1 MPLVQSQ
8 SLKLSN
14 DLKKYSFE
22 MSEPRMP
29 SIEDPSFRETILWIC
44 CNSRASRSEK
54 YMTSTPRA
62 SAEIKRATCA
72 PTPESTTRM
81 TAAEEPSREI
91 LPKAAWTESSLNAMD
106 GSKGSQDPVLLGSNN
121 GKEKEVSE
129 NVVVKRSQA
138 VPQVAG
144 EMAGD
149 ETFLERAPDDKALEI
164 SALAAASKT
173 TTTHPN
179 QSTFTDVSS
188 CVDQSTDVS
197 SSLLYA
203 TTQFPEPTGAR
214 ESQSTAPTCVL
225 DSAQLVT
232 SQPAAA
238 VGGAAILARL
248 RARKAASSTSS
259 SRPSTASSAPPSRVV
274 FAHAS
279 QTGTAAEIAR
289 TLHAEAVQ
297 QGLKAEVMSL
307 NELGMEKLSPTATP
321 LLVLV
326 ASSTGDGDAPDN
338 AAALYLQI
346 RKPQADG
353 FLKGMRFTL
362 LGLGDSNYTRYMHVP
377 RVLKTRLL
385 ELGAEVFYPC
395 KEADEVDGLEASVD
409 PWSEGL
415 WEPLKAEMAGK
426 KEAALEPVSKQL
438 TGLETVRQDA
448 SSPESDVAPTDAIAD
463 PVHQQHVL
471 LSPVLEQTA
480 TVGKEDK
487 PYIEVLGVE
496 SPSPSEEDV
505 KEGPVSSTALKT
517 EKCDLAA
524 AEVEDTLT
532 SLAAAEVEDAL
543 TSLAAAAAV
552 VAASAPPSILTS
564 SPEKEGPV
572 SRSLVPSEEASGSN
586 SAAGTVEVVPNPA
599 VSSLRS
605 TTKALSDSRRASM
618 NKSPRGRGSLDSPR
632 GGVALATA
640 KQRLLSHRPSSVMFP
655 AREEVTVSRKD
666 EKTYGLSLG
675 LAPVGVD
682 VKGAPA
688 PIPCRVKLVWE
699 KNADAVAMT
708 TTLETSRPLPS
719 DIEYRDPQGLY
730 SKEQPFWAEVSE
742 ARYET
747 AYWSDRKVLHLQ
759 FELSDSGMVYEAGDA
774 VGVVPC
780 NPPELV
786 ANTLKKLGL
795 SGDEVF
801 NAKAVNGSAT
811 SPLTHIPSPCST
823 WHALNRCV
831 DISGPPKKSLLRILA
846 EYCSEP
852 SEKRTLI
859 YFTSKAGRDA
869 YQHEMMEHQPSL
881 LDLLTRFESC
891 KPTLDVLL
899 DALPPL
905 MPRLYSVT
913 TSFAH
918 SPDKVQVAMSV
929 VRFKTRYG
937 SRPGVATTW
946 LDRLVQGMVGED
958 QASNNQK
965 AVPPLV
971 PIFLKRSLDFKPP
984 QDLSKPVI
992 MIGPGTGVAPFRGFL
1007 QNRRTLLRSKFGDSQ
1022 AREGVGASWLFFGCR
1037 REDEDYLYKDD
1048 LQAFVEDK
1056 TLTQLKVAFSRAQA
1070 EKIYVQDLM
1079 RQYLQELGALIAAG
1093 GYVFVCG
1100 DGASMVKDVH
1110 AAVLAAVKEHAGLS
1124 DEEAAQSV
1132 AELVK
1137 EKRYIRDVWS

>member
-1 MPLVQSQ
+1 MEIPSNYSPVVFFLLVVG
-8 SLKLSN
+8 SLLISIPIGVLALFTVALSFLV
-14 DLKKYSFE
+14 DASFSTFRNRKNAIGPI
-22 MSEPRMP
+22 SE
-29 SIEDPSFRETILWIC
+29 SETE
-44 CNSRASRSEK
+44 RSEK

-81 TAAEEPSREI
+81 TAAEESSREI

-106 GSKGSQDPVLLGSNN
+106 SSKGSQDPVLLGSNN

-129 NVVVKRSQA
+129 NVLVKRSQA

-179 QSTFTDVSS
+179 HSTFTDVSS
-188 CVDQSTDVS
+188 CVDQSPDVS

-214 ESQSTAPTCVL
+214 ESQSTAPTCVLDSAQSTAPTCVLDSAQSAAPTCVL

-415 WEPLKAEMAGK
+415 WEPLKAEMTGK

-438 TGLETVRQDA
+438 AGLETVRQDV
-448 SSPESDVAPTDAIAD
+448 SSPESDVAPTAAIAD

-487 PYIEVLGVE
+487 PSIEVLGVE

-505 KEGPVSSTALKT
+505 KAGPVSSTALKT
-517 EKCDLAA
+517 EECDLAA
-524 AEVEDTLT
+524 AEVEDALT

-552 VAASAPPSILTS
+552 VSASAPPSILTS

-586 SAAGTVEVVPNPA
+586 SAAGTVEVVPNSA

-632 GGVALATA
+632 GGGALATA

-655 AREEVTVSRKD
+655 AREDVTVSRKD

-811 SPLTHIPSPCST
+811 VSDP
-823 WHALNRCV
+823 AL
-831 DISGPPKKSLLRILA
+831 
-846 EYCSEP
+846 
-852 SEKRTLI
+852 
-859 YFTSKAGRDA
+859 
-869 YQHEMMEHQPSL
+869 
-881 LDLLTRFESC
+881 
-891 KPTLDVLL
+891 
-899 DALPPL
+899 
-905 MPRLYSVT
+905 
-913 TSFAH
+913 
-918 SPDKVQVAMSV
+918 
-929 VRFKTRYG
+929 
-937 SRPGVATTW
+937 
-946 LDRLVQGMVGED
+946 
-958 QASNNQK
+958 
-965 AVPPLV
+965 
-971 PIFLKRSLDFKPP
+971 
-984 QDLSKPVI
+984 
-992 MIGPGTGVAPFRGFL
+992 
-1007 QNRRTLLRSKFGDSQ
+1007 
-1022 AREGVGASWLFFGCR
+1022 
-1037 REDEDYLYKDD
+1037 
-1048 LQAFVEDK
+1048 
-1056 TLTQLKVAFSRAQA
+1056 
-1070 EKIYVQDLM
+1070 
-1079 RQYLQELGALIAAG
+1079 
-1093 GYVFVCG
+1093 
-1100 DGASMVKDVH
+1100 
-1110 AAVLAAVKEHAGLS
+1110 
-1124 DEEAAQSV
+1124 
-1132 AELVK
+1132 
-1137 EKRYIRDVWS
+1137 